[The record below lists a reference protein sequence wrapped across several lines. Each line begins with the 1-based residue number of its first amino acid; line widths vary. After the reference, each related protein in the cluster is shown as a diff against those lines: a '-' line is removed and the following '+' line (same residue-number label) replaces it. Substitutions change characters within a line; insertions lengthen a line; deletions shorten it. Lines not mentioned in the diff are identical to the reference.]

1 MKKGL
6 SVFCLVIVIG
16 LFPMAG
22 IGSAKDEVQDITE
35 EVLVGPGSV
44 SIATNKDIRMSFG
57 GLVRIIPTS
66 EDNWDFG
73 MSKEVPSFLGGML
86 KDSFFNNHFNE
97 SGNVTNSYIRTETK
111 LYFNAMPKDRKW
123 TFYAALEF
131 DRPIENATVDNR
143 GGKAAESSN
152 FGLER
157 LHGTMALGKNLRFH
171 AGWDIWE
178 MDVYKGGSLVYADDN
193 PGFWLT
199 GGSGDFKFNL
209 GYFKLM
215 ENDFQNSVAV
225 LDDDENNDRSL
236 FAGFVDYDFNE
247 TNTVR
252 FMYAYDRIRKIGV
265 NDFLG
270 AVTGGQMGINGSP
283 EPKVDSHHVSAY
295 YIGNFGPLELL
306 VQGAYQ
312 FGDADDTGLAQDD
325 FDIDAYAFTCDL
337 TYELKEAVGFGFK
350 PHLGLLYTSGD
361 DDPDDDT
368 LGGYQGVSNPQRFS
382 PRWGGEN
389 TILGDTNFTMGT
401 MLYSFLPEIHGNGTP
416 VLTGGVQNTA
426 GMGGGR
432 GDNPGLTM
440 VSLGLK
446 AAPKRFLIYRTN
458 INYLI
463 WNEDFVVTSFM
474 DGQTRTKV
482 DSGYAGTEWDNEITL
497 ALSKSTFIKGQFS
510 FLFPGDGVEDVTT
523 ALSGSK
529 ADKLASRL
537 AAEFIWNF

>member
-6 SVFCLVIVIG
+6 SVFCLVIVGMFLIV
-16 LFPMAG
+16 G
-22 IGSAKDEVQDITE
+22 IGFAQEEVHDITE
-35 EVLVGPGSV
+35 EILVGPGSI
-44 SIATNKDIRMSFG
+44 SIATNKDILMSFG

-73 MSKEVPSFLGGML
+73 ISDNVPSFLGGML
-86 KDSFFNNHFNE
+86 KDSFFNGHMNE
-97 SGNVTNSYIRTETK
+97 SGSIANSYIRTESK

-131 DRPIENATVDNR
+131 DRPIENSTVDNR
-143 GGKAAESSN
+143 GGKSDDSSN

-157 LHGTMALGKNLRFH
+157 LHGTMALPNNLRFH

-178 MDVYKGGSLVYADDN
+178 MDVYNGASLFYADDN

-199 GGSGDFKFNL
+199 GGSGALKFNV

-215 ENDFQNSVAV
+215 ENDFQTSIGG
-225 LDDDENNDRSL
+225 LEKDENNDRSL
-236 FAGFVDYDFNE
+236 YAGFLDYQINDCNK
-247 TNTVR
+247 VR
-252 FMYAYDRIRKIGV
+252 FMYGYDRIRKIPV

-270 AVTGGQMGINGSP
+270 SVTGGQLGITGSDS
-283 EPKVDSHHVSAY
+283 PKVDSHHAGAY
-295 YIGNFGPLELL
+295 YIGDFGPLELML
-306 VQGAYQ
+306 EAVYQ

-325 FDIDAYAFTCDL
+325 FDISAYALSLDL
-337 TYELKEAVGFGFK
+337 TYELKESVGFSLK
-350 PHLGLLYTSGD
+350 PHLGVLYTSGD

-368 LGGYQGVSNPQRFS
+368 LGGYQAIENPQRFS

-389 TILGDTNFTMGT
+389 TIIGDTNLVLGT
-401 MLYSFLPEIHGNGTP
+401 LLYGYLPELYGNGTP
-416 VLTGGVQNTA
+416 VFTGGLQNTA

-446 AAPKRFLIYRTN
+446 ATPKRFLIYRTN
-458 INYLI
+458 INAFV
-463 WNEDFVVTSFM
+463 WNEDFVVTSFA
-474 DGQTRTKV
+474 DGQTNTKV
-482 DSGYAGTEWDNEITL
+482 DSGYVGTEWDNEITL

-510 FLFPGDGVEDVTT
+510 FFFPGDGVEDTT
-523 ALSGSK
+523 AALSGTKS
-529 ADKLASRL
+529 DDIASRV

>member
-1 MKKGL
+1 MKKGF
-6 SVFCLVIVIG
+6 SVFCMVLLG
-16 LFPMAG
+16 MFLMAG
-22 IGSAKDEVQDITE
+22 IGSAQEEVHDITE
-35 EVLVGPGSV
+35 EVLVGPGSI
-44 SIATNKDIRMSFG
+44 SINTNKDILMSFG

-73 MSKEVPSFLGGML
+73 ISDNVPSFLGGML

-131 DRPIENATVDNR
+131 DRPLENGTVDNR
-143 GGKAAESSN
+143 GGKAADSSN

-157 LHGTMALGKNLRFH
+157 LHGTMALTKNLRFH

-178 MDVYKGGSLVYADDN
+178 MDIYKGASLVYGDDN

-199 GGSGDFKFNL
+199 GGSGDLKFNV

-215 ENDFQNSVAV
+215 ENDFQNSVAM
-225 LDDDENNDRSL
+225 LDNDENNDRSL

-247 TNTVR
+247 TNMIR
-252 FMYAYDRIRKIGV
+252 FIYAYDRIRKV
-265 NDFLG
+265 AVKDFLS
-270 AVTGGQMGINGSP
+270 AVTRGQLGITGSP

-295 YIGNFGPLELL
+295 YLGNFGPLEVM
-306 VQGAYQ
+306 VQGVYQ
-312 FGDADDTGLAQDD
+312 FGDADDTGFVQDD
-325 FDIDAYAFTCDL
+325 FDINAYALGLDL
-337 TYELKEAVGFGFK
+337 TYELKEVVGFSLQ
-350 PHLGLLYTSGD
+350 PHLGAIYTSGD

-382 PRWGGEN
+382 GRWGGEN
-389 TILGDTNFTMGT
+389 TILGDTNFAMGT
-401 MLYSFLPEIHGNGTP
+401 MLYGYLPEIYGNGTP
-416 VLTGGVQNTA
+416 VLTGGVQNTV

-440 VSLGLK
+440 FSLGLK
-446 AAPKRFLIYRTN
+446 ATPKRFLIYKTN
-458 INYLI
+458 INYFI
-463 WNEDFVVTSFM
+463 WNEDFDVTSFV
-474 DGQTRTKV
+474 DGQTHIKV
-482 DSGYAGTEWDNEITL
+482 DSGYVGTEWDNEITF

-510 FLFPGDGVEDVTT
+510 FFFPGEALEDVTT

-529 ADKLASRL
+529 SNDIASRV